1 MGHEVTWLKPER
13 VLFANYIGY
22 QTVETIT
29 ACLDEMV
36 GALDTVSRPVMVLI
50 NWKEVTGMDMKAL
63 MQVRGH
69 RAYSHPMAARGV
81 LVGMPRQAQFE
92 NEVTAV
98 STRDITNTQYY
109 NTMEDA
115 LDYLKNF
122 LAD

>member
-1 MGHEVTWLKPER
+1 MTHEVKWLKPER

-29 ACLDEMV
+29 ACLDEMAE
-36 GALDTVSRPVMVLI
+36 ALDTATQPVMVLI
-50 NWKEVTGMDMKAL
+50 NWKEVTGMEMKAL
-63 MQVRGH
+63 LDVRGH
-69 RAYSHPMAARGV
+69 RAYSHPMAARGI

-98 STRDITNTQYY
+98 NTRDITNTKYCH
-109 NTMEDA
+109 TMEEA
-115 LDYLKNF
+115 LAYLEHF